1 MSKPSPPSSPNFNA
15 AAQQQGQANI
25 DAAKITNKMN
35 NPNVVNPYGTQTVT
49 YGDSFDQQG
58 FDKAMGQYDT
68 DLAKYNALQQQNTN
82 PNELVWDPAYNQEKT
97 REQWGQFYGQPY
109 WAIGTGGVGGYT
121 SAPNKPNKDSF
132 IIGDANQPTITQ
144 TFSPEQQALYD
155 QQVKTQQQLGKLANQ
170 GGTALEGVVG
180 KELDFSGLP
189 AAPGSADATRNKV
202 IDAMMSRTTEDLGR
216 KRDQM
221 NSDLIAA
228 GIRPG
233 SKAYDDQM
241 NLINRQETDA
251 RTQAY
256 LASGQEASRDF
267 NLDTQRR
274 KDSIAEL
281 LSQRQVPLNEITA
294 LLSGSQVNNQFAVP
308 GYSQNTQVQPAPLF
322 GGVQAQSGYNTDLYN
337 AQAAQQGNLMNGLFG
352 LGGAGLMA
360 YGMRRPSE

>member
-1 MSKPSPPSSPNFNA
+1 MGKPSPPSSPDFNA
-15 AAQQQGQANI
+15 AAAQQGQANI

-49 YGDSFDQQG
+49 YGTSFDQQG
-58 FDKAMGQYDT
+58 YDKAMGQYDQ

-82 PNELVWDPAYNQEKT
+82 PNEIVWDPAYGQEKT

-109 WAIGTGGVGGYT
+109 WAIGTGGIGGYT
-121 SAPNKPNKDSF
+121 SAPNKPNQDKF
-132 IIGDANQPTITQ
+132 IIGDPNQPTITQ
-144 TFSPEQQALYD
+144 KFSPEQQALYD

-180 KELDFSGLP
+180 KSLDLSGLP
-189 AAPGSADATRNKV
+189 QAPGSADATRNKV
-202 IDAMMSRTTEDLGR
+202 IDAMMSRTNEDLGR
-216 KRDQM
+216 KRDQL
-221 NSDLIAA
+221 NSDLVAA

-241 NLINRQETDA
+241 NLLNRQQNDA
-251 RTQAY
+251 ATQAY

-274 KDSIAEL
+274 KDALAEL
-281 LSQRQVPLNEITA
+281 LSSRQVPLNEITA

-308 GYSQNTQVQPAPLF
+308 GYAQNNQVQAAPVMA
-322 GGVQAQSGYNTDLYN
+322 GVNAQSGYNTDVYN
-337 AQAAQQGNLMNGLFG
+337 AQAAQQGNLMNGLFS
-352 LGGAGLMA
+352 LGSSGLM
-360 YGMRRPSE
+360 GFLGR

>member
-1 MSKPSPPSSPNFNA
+1 MSKPSPPSSPDFNA
-15 AAQQQGQANI
+15 AAAQQGQANI

-49 YGDSFDQQG
+49 YGQGFDQQG
-58 FDKAMGQYDT
+58 FDKAMAQYDQ

-109 WAIGTGGVGGYT
+109 WAIGTGGIGGYT
-121 SAPNKPNKDSF
+121 SAPSKPNQDKF

-155 QQVKTQQQLGKLANQ
+155 QQVRTQKLLGGLGEQ
-170 GGTALEGVVG
+170 GATSLQGVVG
-180 KELDFSGLP
+180 KALDFSGMP
-189 AAPGSADATRNKV
+189 AAPGSAESYRSDV
-202 IDAMMSRTTEDLGR
+202 IDAMMGRVNEDVDR

-221 NSDLIAA
+221 NSDLVAA

-233 SKAYDDQM
+233 SQAYDDQM
-241 NLINRQETDA
+241 ALIERTRNDA
-251 RTQAY
+251 RQQAI

-294 LLSGSQVNNQFAVP
+294 LLSGSQVNNQFAIP
-308 GYSQNTQVQPAPLF
+308 GYAQNAQVQPAPIM
-322 GGVQAQSGYNTDLYN
+322 GGVGAQSQYNTDLYN
-337 AQAAQQGNLMNGLFG
+337 AQSAQMGNMMSGLFG
-352 LGGAGLMA
+352 LGGAGLMT
-360 YGMRRPSE
+360 YGMK